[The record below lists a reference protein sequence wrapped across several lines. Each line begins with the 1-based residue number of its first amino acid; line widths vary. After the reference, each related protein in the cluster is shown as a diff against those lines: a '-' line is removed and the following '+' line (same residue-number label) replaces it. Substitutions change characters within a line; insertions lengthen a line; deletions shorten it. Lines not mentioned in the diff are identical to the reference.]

1 MKEASGTLDVR
12 IESERGPWDHV
23 KVRELSGREAISQLF
38 SFDLEVVIDEG
49 HELPADAAPGAEI
62 SLVFEA
68 DGEEIRRVSGMLGPI
83 RDRLEPLAER
93 ATCRLRL
100 VPRAFR
106 LTLVETQ
113 EIYLDRS
120 VPDILRSKLERHGL
134 GSEDVELRLLETY
147 PEREFVV
154 QYGESDLAFISR
166 LAEHVGISFFFE
178 HEGGRDRLVFTDH
191 PSGFRLAAGAETVPF
206 RARGEATDIF
216 ALEVTTDLVPTSY
229 VVQDYNYRAP
239 QLDLTAYASLGS
251 GDGGGVV
258 EYGSH
263 VKTPEEAAKL
273 AQIRADERL
282 SRQRVYE
289 GKASRAALS
298 AGRRVTLIEH
308 PRFPEREELLLVE
321 VEHEARLPA
330 FKDAGEQSPFYRNA
344 FRAIPARVAY
354 RPPRRTPRP
363 RISGVVTGIVQ
374 PGPGGKTNGVALLD
388 AEGRYTVQLHFD
400 TAEPGE
406 QKASRPVR
414 MAQPFSGVGHGMHFP
429 LRPGTEVLVAFAN
442 GDPDRP
448 VILGAMFNPLAPSP
462 VTARNANQSR
472 ITTASGAMLE
482 ISEKR

>member
-1 MKEASGTLDVR
+1 MKEASGTLNVH
-12 IESERGPWDHV
+12 IESARGSWDHV
-23 KVRELSGREAISQLF
+23 KVRELSGREVISQLF
-38 SFDLEVVIDEG
+38 SFDLDVVLDEG
-49 HELPADAAPGAEI
+49 RELPPDAAPGAEV

-68 DGEEIRRVSGMLGPI
+68 DGEEIRRISGMLGPI

-100 VPRAFR
+100 VPRAYR

-113 EIYLDRS
+113 EIFMDCS
-120 VPDILRSKLERHGL
+120 VPDIIRSKLERHNFGA
-134 GSEDVELRLLETY
+134 EDVELRLLESY

-166 LAEHVGISFFFE
+166 LAEHDGIGFFFE
-178 HEGGRDRLVFTDH
+178 HEGGRDRLIFTDH
-191 PSGFRLAAGAETVPF
+191 PAGFRPAAGAATVPF
-206 RARGEATDIF
+206 RPRGEAADIF
-216 ALEVTTDLVPTSY
+216 ALEVTTDLIPTSY

-239 QLDLTAYASLGS
+239 QLDMTAYVGLSS

-263 VKTPEEAAKL
+263 VKTPEEARRI
-273 AQIRADERL
+273 AQIRAEERL
-282 SRQRVYE
+282 SRQRVFE
-289 GKASRAALS
+289 GRAGRAALS
-298 AGRRVTLIEH
+298 AGRRVTVIDH
-308 PRFPEREELLLVE
+308 PRLPAPEELLLVE
-321 VEHEARLPA
+321 VEHQARFPA
-330 FKDAGEQSPFYRNA
+330 FMDDGAQSPFYRNT
-344 FRAIPARVAY
+344 FRAIPARIAY

-374 PGPGGKTNGVALLD
+374 PGPGGKTNGIPQLD

-400 TAEPGE
+400 TAQPGE

-414 MAQPFSGVGHGMHFP
+414 MAQPFGGLGHGMHFP
-429 LRPGTEVLVAFAN
+429 LRPGTEVVVAFAN

-448 VILGAMFNPLAPSP
+448 VILGAMFHPLAPSP

-472 ITTASGAMLE
+472 ITTASGTMLE